1 MLFIAGVAR
10 QIKSE
15 KLKIT
20 GDVRKF
26 KVQVW
31 RLDVSDVSERA
42 NGDGETS
49 ADGSR
54 DLALALAL
62 ICVTARSQS
71 AFGSGDEKQVLLKGL
86 SWFPQQP

>member
-1 MLFIAGVAR
+1 MLFIVGVAR

-20 GDVRKF
+20 GDVTKF

-42 NGDGETS
+42 NRDGETS

-62 ICVTARSQS
+62 ICVTARSQPT
-71 AFGSGDEKQVLLKGL
+71 FGSGDEK
-86 SWFPQQP
+86 